1 MKKTD
6 KIIAILFIV
15 IASLFCVLKTADT
28 VSYTYVK
35 TKAQFYLSQKYDAK
49 MSDFEVVDY
58 RRAGIYWDDY
68 NIFWL
73 TPKWVD
79 FCFEFE
85 YSNRKFMV
93 NRVGGKFYDDYQ
105 LDDLEIWCTKFLQK
119 NIDDKIIGVY
129 LDSKSIVYYL
139 NSTGHDNNYI
149 IKEND
154 IEEFLNTY
162 SFSEESDNFNFI
174 YLYENNMDTKRNK
187 QSLHQ
192 IENEI
197 SSKLQKKIKLYGDT
211 MVSFT
216 KNNNLTKYSAKPE
229 YGEWRNIFD
238 I

>member
-49 MSDFEVVDY
+49 MTDFEVVDY
-58 RRAGIYWDDY
+58 RRAGIYWDDH

-73 TPKWVD
+73 TPNWVD

-85 YSNRKFMV
+85 YNNRKFMV
-93 NRVGGKFYDDYQ
+93 NRVGGNFYDDYQ
-105 LDDLEIWCTKFLQK
+105 LDDLEIWCTKFLQE
-119 NIDDKIIGVY
+119 NIDDKIIGVN
-129 LDSKSIVYYL
+129 LDSNNIVYYL
-139 NSTGHDNNYI
+139 NSTGRDNNYV
-149 IKEND
+149 IKYND
-154 IEEFLNTY
+154 VEEFLNNY
-162 SFSEESDNFNFI
+162 SFSGESDNINFI
-174 YLYENNMDTKRNK
+174 YLYEENTDTKQDK
-187 QSLHQ
+187 QILHQ
-192 IENEI
+192 IEKEI
-197 SSKLQKKIKLYGDT
+197 SSKLQKKIRLNGDT
-211 MVSFT
+211 IVSFA
-216 KNNNLTKYSAKPE
+216 KNNNLNKYNSKPE